1 ASPEA
6 SEEVRRGYESRIA
19 DLIRQKEQL
28 EQQLATANREIESL
42 RRALSDTRE
51 QVNSEVMQQ
60 LRQQYDSKIQDMI
73 QQKTHLAQELEAAT
87 SMLQKERARL
97 ASEIGQ
103 SQPQAGVAA
112 DGLESEV
119 KRIEEMIHD
128 IIALI
133 EDPATELST

>member
-51 QVNSEVMQQ
+51 QVNSDVMEQI
-60 LRQQYDSKIQDMI
+60 RQQYDSKIQDMI
-73 QQKTHLAQELEAAT
+73 QQKTQLAQELEAAT
-87 SMLQKERARL
+87 ALLQTERSRFA
-97 ASEIGQ
+97 AEF
-103 SQPQAGVAA
+103 SQAKPDAAVAP
-112 DGLESEV
+112 DGLE
-119 KRIEEMIHD
+119 
-128 IIALI
+128 
-133 EDPATELST
+133 